1 MMAENKSQYLTAD
14 NWKSG
19 DEQELNAVRNSLSIF
34 RRMVERYEKRE
45 TELLDRMEKGQA
57 ALTAK
62 QMKKQK
68 IKSSAESIKD
78 YAEQIL
84 RIIDS
89 LHGEIN
95 G

>member
-1 MMAENKSQYLTAD
+1 MSEDKGNYLTAD

-45 TELLDRMEKGQA
+45 IELLDRMEKGQA
-57 ALTAK
+57 APTAK
-62 QMKKQK
+62 QLKKQK
-68 IKSSAESIKD
+68 IRSSAESIED
-78 YAEQIL
+78 YAQQII

-89 LHGEIN
+89 TYGEIN